1 MINVSDSYLTIAGE
15 SSGSYR
21 ERASKFI
28 AIAYPVSHESEIRN
42 RLEYL
47 RKKYHDANHFC
58 YAYRIGHEHPVYRVN
73 DDGEPPGSAGKPI
86 YSQILSNNLTDLLIV
101 VIRYFGGKKLG
112 IPGLIN
118 AYRTSAK
125 DALAQAQI
133 VTRHLWEDLFI
144 QFPYP
149 LMNEVM
155 HILKD
160 EDAKIKILPAED
172 RCNIHFSVFKSRTEE
187 VKSRLNILNGLII
200 NTMP

>member
-15 SSGSYR
+15 SNGSYR
-21 ERASKFI
+21 EKSSKFL
-28 AIAYPVSHESEIRN
+28 AIAYPVSQESEIKD

-58 YAYRIGHEHPVYRVN
+58 YAYRLGHEHPAYRIN
-73 DDGEPPGSAGKPI
+73 DDGEPSGSAGKPI

-118 AYRTSAK
+118 AYRTAAK
-125 DALAQAQI
+125 DALAQAKI
-133 VTRHLWEDLFI
+133 VTRHLWVDLI
-144 QFPYP
+144 IHFPYP

-155 HILKD
+155 RILKD
-160 EDAKIKILPAED
+160 VDAKIKILPAED
-172 RCNIHFSVFKSRTEE
+172 RCGIHFSVFKSRMEE
-187 VKSRLNILNGLII
+187 VKSRLSILTGLTI
-200 NTMP
+200 NTIP